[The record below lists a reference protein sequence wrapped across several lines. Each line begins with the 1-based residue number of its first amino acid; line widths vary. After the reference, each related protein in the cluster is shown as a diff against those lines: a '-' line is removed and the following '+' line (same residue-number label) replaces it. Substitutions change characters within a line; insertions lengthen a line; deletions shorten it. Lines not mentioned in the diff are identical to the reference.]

1 MVLSNGRLVC
11 ARRSF
16 FEKVAS
22 RADETLGYGRPRRTL
37 ADGKIAFGYFGH
49 FAPPKLERY
58 AREVDF
64 CAQAAA
70 KKSHVA
76 PCGIEDLVSLGARRR
91 LPAAPWKIVVNF
103 CAQAAEIMLVAF
115 ATLARFARF

>member
-1 MVLSNGRLVC
+1 MAPKRKFYHPSPAAQIPFVFLFC
-11 ARRSF
+11 AQVR
-16 FEKVAS
+16 
-22 RADETLGYGRPRRTL
+22 
-37 ADGKIAFGYFGH
+37 YFGH

-58 AREVDF
+58 AREVNF

-115 ATLARFARF
+115 ATLARFARFGAR